1 MAKNVTMK
9 SQGTV
14 RPTEDGF
21 QLRFEREIAH
31 PVDTVWNVLTTRHS
45 EWLSGPSGEIELRLG
60 GKVKMPAHTI
70 ESTVTE
76 FEPPKVIAYGW
87 DSPEWGK
94 GGNVRWELSPGTSG
108 TRLVLT
114 HDHPPID
121 PAQQKQFAGKM
132 GWPDKML
139 RAVPRT
145 LAGWHFLLD
154 ALELMLDGD
163 ATPDVPTPQQPGD
176 YWKHIFE
183 HYLATVDG
191 EGLYV

>member
-9 SQGTV
+9 AQGTV
-14 RPTEDGF
+14 RPTKDGF

-31 PVDTVWNVLTTRHS
+31 PVEKVWDVLTTRHS
-45 EWLSGPSGEIELRLG
+45 EWLSGPGAEIELRVG
-60 GKVKMPAHTI
+60 GKVHMPAHKI
-70 ESTVTE
+70 ESSVTAY
-76 FEPPKVIAYGW
+76 EPPRVMAYGW

-94 GGNVRWELSPGTSG
+94 GGTVRWELSPDGDG

-121 PAQQKQFAGKM
+121 PAQQKAFAEKM
-132 GWPDKML
+132 GWPDTML

-154 ALELMLDGD
+154 ALENVLDGKAQD
-163 ATPDVPTPQQPGD
+163 DLPTPEEPGNAWESLFD
-176 YWKHIFE
+176 
-183 HYLATVDG
+183 HYLATVDHDG
-191 EGLYV
+191 EK